1 MGILDGKC
9 AVITGSGRGLGKAY
23 AELFAKEG
31 AKVVVNDIDADVA
44 EETAAGIKKAG
55 GTAVVCAE
63 SVYPYDSAGKII
75 QKCVDSFGRIDILVN
90 NAGIVRD
97 KTVWNMTVEEFD
109 AVINVHLKGTFYCGQ
124 HAIRL
129 MRAQR
134 SGAILNIISGAHHGN
149 FGQSNY
155 SAAKGGIASMTYTWA
170 VELARSNIRVNCV
183 APSGDTRMTASIPD
197 AQRTTARR
205 ALPPEW
211 TAPLIAYLCSDE
223 AFWVHGQAFNSTGEM
238 YRIMRQPTYHTGMF
252 KPGGWDIPALRENF
266 KRVYFNQL
274 ENFGLG
280 KPQYAFYN
288 GLPKPEEKK

>member
-9 AVITGSGRGLGKAY
+9 AVITGSGRGLGKEY
-23 AELFAKEG
+23 ALLFAKEG

-44 EETAAGIKKAG
+44 QETAAEIKKAG
-55 GTAVVCAE
+55 GTAVVSAD

-97 KTVWNMTVEEFD
+97 KTVWNMTLEEFD

-134 SGAILNIISGAHHGN
+134 SGTILNIVSGAHHGN
-149 FGQSNY
+149 FGQTNY

-170 VELARSNIRVNCV
+170 VELARSNIRVNAV
-183 APSGDTRMTASIPD
+183 APSGDTRMTQGIPS
-197 AQRTTARR
+197 AQANPNRKP
-205 ALPPEW
+205 LPAAW
-211 TAPLIAYLCSDE
+211 SAPLITYLCSDE
-223 AFWVHGQAFNSTGEM
+223 CFWVHGQVFNATGET

-252 KPGGWDIPALRENF
+252 KPGGWDIPSLKENF
-266 KRVYFNQL
+266 KKVYFNQL